1 MGRNI
6 ITIAPVGSDPMKIN
20 PTLQGPAGIE
30 TLAANGV
37 TPLSIMRP
45 ARSISAPYPCKVQ

>member
-30 TLAANGV
+30 TSAANGV
-37 TPLSIMRP
+37 PPLSIMRP
-45 ARSISAPYPCKVQ
+45 PRSISAPYPCKVQ